1 MDLGL
6 KGKSVVVTG
15 GSKGIGFAAAEAFL
29 KEGAKVAICSRHEE
43 ELKEA
48 AEKLSQYGEVYYEAF
63 DVSKAESNYA
73 FAEHVNDRF
82 GSVDVWVNN
91 VGATGFKKGD
101 EYDDEEID
109 FMTGVCFKSVIYG
122 CQAAFRRHRQ
132 CKLPGSTLLLR
143 RKKHAVRPVKV
154 SDQQP
159 D

>member
-29 KEGAKVAICSRHEE
+29 KEGAPGSIPVHE
-43 ELKEA
+43 K
-48 AEKLSQYGEVYYEAF
+48 
-63 DVSKAESNYA
+63 
-73 FAEHVNDRF
+73 
-82 GSVDVWVNN
+82 
-91 VGATGFKKGD
+91 
-101 EYDDEEID
+101 
-109 FMTGVCFKSVIYG
+109 
-122 CQAAFRRHRQ
+122 AAFRRHRQ

>member
-15 GSKGIGFAAAEAFL
+15 GSKGIGFAVAEAFL

-82 GSVDVWVNN
+82 GSVDV
-91 VGATGFKKGD
+91 
-101 EYDDEEID
+101 
-109 FMTGVCFKSVIYG
+109 
-122 CQAAFRRHRQ
+122 
-132 CKLPGSTLLLR
+132 
-143 RKKHAVRPVKV
+143 
-154 SDQQP
+154 
-159 D
+159 

>member
-63 DVSKAESNYA
+63 DVSKA
-73 FAEHVNDRF
+73 
-82 GSVDVWVNN
+82 
-91 VGATGFKKGD
+91 T
-101 EYDDEEID
+101 
-109 FMTGVCFKSVIYG
+109 
-122 CQAAFRRHRQ
+122 
-132 CKLPGSTLLLR
+132 TLLLNMSMIVL
-143 RKKHAVRPVKV
+143 AALM
-154 SDQQP
+154 SGLTM
-159 D
+159 